1 MHSTP
6 AIGHIHKSVNVKLH
20 TNSNVTNA
28 TLRSV
33 FLIRLAKLSNDDD
46 VDILI
51 INSIIESDYQYLKM
65 LFMLGNVSAAET
77 NCRA

>member
-6 AIGHIHKSVNVKLH
+6 AIGHIRKSVNVKLH

-65 LFMLGNVSAAET
+65 LFMLGNVSAAER

>member
-6 AIGHIHKSVNVKLH
+6 AIGHIRKSVNVKLH